1 MPKFVLILMVK
12 NEEKILKRCLSA
24 VEGLVDAYVIT
35 DTGST
40 DKTVDLASE
49 FLETHEGTVEMCT
62 WKDFGH
68 NRTLSFKNAQNYCKA
83 KKWDLN
89 QTYGLLLDGDMIFV
103 PGKLKEQTLGE
114 LGYTLIQSAGNLDYP
129 NTRLVRMDYN
139 WICRGVTHEYW
150 DGDCK
155 SISKEICYIDDQND
169 GGCKDNKFPR
179 DLALLLKGVQDE
191 PDNVRYWFY
200 LAQTYHSMGKW
211 EQAIENYKKRIEMGG
226 WFEEVWY
233 SHYMIAK
240 SYENLNNPILFEEWV
255 QKGYEFY
262 PKRAE
267 ALYHLVKYLR
277 MKGEFFKA
285 MHYIRIGK
293 NIPLSQDSL
302 FIERDAYTGLFD
314 YEETVCRYYTLG
326 TKREA
331 LRDSM
336 KYLLSDKP
344 FLDSVYSNMKF
355 YIEILEGKSKPYPIQ
370 RDLFG
375 PNFHPSHVSIAEPYH
390 NIRFVNY
397 NLNHTNTTY
406 TMKDGLYSE
415 HNPVMTQ
422 NACYNEITQEVTLM
436 DDTSTNLTKIEARV
450 KGLEDV
456 RIYRDSLNEMRF
468 AATVAEYVPH
478 HAMMRGKYDPD
489 TGKYSDC
496 IIMESPSGSYCEKN
510 WLALSGTDDVIYH
523 WFPLQVGKYRG
534 SKLDIHTR
542 HPTPW
547 FFRHLRGSGAPAKV
561 KNEWWA
567 LTHFV
572 IGEHPRNYFSCVV
585 VIDAESFR
593 PKRISVPFLFHST
606 YVEFCSNIRV
616 KGKTITCIYSTLD
629 DNLSEISFQIKDE
642 DWIQVYR

>member
-49 FLETHEGTVEMCT
+49 FLETHEGTVEMST

-68 NRTLSFKNAQNYCKA
+68 SRTLSFKNAQNYCKG
-83 KKWDLN
+83 KKWDLT

-129 NTRLVRMDYN
+129 NTRLVRMDYD
-139 WICRGVTHEYW
+139 WVCRGVTHEYW

-155 SISKEICYIDDQND
+155 PLSKEICYIDDRND

-211 EQAIENYKKRIEMGG
+211 EQAIQNYKKRIEMGG
-226 WFEEVWY
+226 WYEEVWY

-277 MKGEFFKA
+277 IKGDHYKA

-302 FIERDAYTGLFD
+302 FIERDVYTGLFH

-326 TKREA
+326 SKREA

-336 KYLLSDKP
+336 KYLMSDKP
-344 FLDSVYSNMKF
+344 FLDSVYANMKF

-375 PNFHPSHVSIAEPYH
+375 PNFHPSHVSISEPYH

-415 HNPVMTQ
+415 NNPVMTQ

-436 DDTSTNLTKIEARV
+436 DDSSTNLPKIEARV

-456 RIYRDSLNEMRF
+456 RIYRDSLGDMRF
-468 AATVAEYVPH
+468 AATVAEYEPR

-496 IIMESPSGSYCEKN
+496 MIMESPSGSYCEKN

-585 VIDAESFR
+585 VLDAASFR

>member
-1 MPKFVLILMVK
+1 MVK

-49 FLETHEGTVEMCT
+49 FLETHEGTVEMST

-68 NRTLSFKNAQNYCKA
+68 NRTLSFKNAQNYCKG
-83 KKWDLN
+83 KKWDLT

-129 NTRLVRMDYN
+129 NTRLVRMDYD
-139 WICRGVTHEYW
+139 WVCRGVTHEYW
-150 DGDCK
+150 DGETK
-155 SISKEICYIDDQND
+155 SLPKEICYIDDQND

-211 EQAIENYKKRIEMGG
+211 EQAIQNYKKRIEMGG

-277 MKGEFFKA
+277 IKGDHYKA

-302 FIERDAYTGLFD
+302 FIERDVYTGLFD

-326 TKREA
+326 SKREA

-336 KYLLSDKP
+336 KYLMNDKP
-344 FLDSVYSNMKF
+344 FLDSVYANMKF

-375 PNFHPSHVSIAEPYH
+375 PNFHPSHVSISEPYH

-415 HNPVMTQ
+415 NNPVMTQ

-436 DDTSTNLTKIEARV
+436 DDSSTNLPKIEARV
-450 KGLEDV
+450 KGIEDV
-456 RIYRDSLNEMRF
+456 RIYRDSLGDMRF
-468 AATVAEYVPH
+468 AATVAEYEPR

-585 VIDAESFR
+585 VIDAASFR

>member
-1 MPKFVLILMVK
+1 
-12 NEEKILKRCLSA
+12 
-24 VEGLVDAYVIT
+24 
-35 DTGST
+35 
-40 DKTVDLASE
+40 
-49 FLETHEGTVEMCT
+49 
-62 WKDFGH
+62 
-68 NRTLSFKNAQNYCKA
+68 
-83 KKWDLN
+83 
-89 QTYGLLLDGDMIFV
+89 
-103 PGKLKEQTLGE
+103 
-114 LGYTLIQSAGNLDYP
+114 
-129 NTRLVRMDYN
+129 MDYD
-139 WICRGVTHEYW
+139 WVCRGVTHEYW

-155 SISKEICYIDDQND
+155 PLSKEICYIDDRND

-211 EQAIENYKKRIEMGG
+211 EQAIQNYKKRIEMGG
-226 WFEEVWY
+226 WYEEVWY

-262 PKRAE
+262 PKRSE

-277 MKGEFFKA
+277 IKGEFFKA

-302 FIERDAYTGLFD
+302 FIERDVYTGLFN

-326 TKREA
+326 SKREA

-336 KYLLSDKP
+336 KYLMSDKP

-355 YIEILEGKSKPYPIQ
+355 YIEILEGKSKPYPIP

-375 PNFHPSHVSIAEPYH
+375 PNFHPSHVSISEPYH

-415 HNPVMTQ
+415 NNPVMTQ

-436 DDTSTNLTKIEARV
+436 DDSSTNLPKIEARV

-456 RIYRDSLNEMRF
+456 RIYRDSLGDMRF
-468 AATVAEYVPH
+468 AATVAEYEPR

-496 IIMESPSGSYCEKN
+496 MIMESPSGSYCEKN

-547 FFRHLRGSGAPAKV
+547 FFCHLRGSGAPAKV

-585 VIDAESFR
+585 VLDASSYR

>member
-1 MPKFVLILMVK
+1 MVK

-24 VEGLVDAYVIT
+24 VEGLVDGYVIT

-49 FLETHEGTVEMCT
+49 FLETHEGTVEMST

-68 NRTLSFKNAQNYCKA
+68 NRTLSFKNAQNYCKG
-83 KKWDLN
+83 KKWDLT

-129 NTRLVRMDYN
+129 NTRLVRMDYD
-139 WICRGVTHEYW
+139 WVCRGVTHEYW

-155 SISKEICYIDDQND
+155 PLSKEICYIDDRND

-211 EQAIENYKKRIEMGG
+211 EQAIQNYKKRIEMGG

-277 MKGEFFKA
+277 IKGDHYKA

-302 FIERDAYTGLFD
+302 FIERDVYTGLFD

-326 TKREA
+326 SKREA

-336 KYLLSDKP
+336 KYLMSDKP
-344 FLDSVYSNMKF
+344 FLDSVYANMKF

-375 PNFHPSHVSIAEPYH
+375 PNFHPSHVSISEPYH

-415 HNPVMTQ
+415 NNPVMTQ

-436 DDTSTNLTKIEARV
+436 DDSSTNLPKIEARV

-456 RIYRDSLNEMRF
+456 RIYRDSLGDMRF
-468 AATVAEYVPH
+468 AATVAEYEPR

-496 IIMESPSGSYCEKN
+496 MIMESPSGSYCEKN

-547 FFRHLRGSGAPAKV
+547 FFCHLRGSGAPAKV

-585 VIDAESFR
+585 VIDAASFR

>member
-1 MPKFVLILMVK
+1 MVK

-83 KKWDLN
+83 KKFNLKE
-89 QTYGLLLDGDMIFV
+89 TYGLLLDGDMVFV
-103 PGKLKEQTLGE
+103 PGKLKEQSLGE

-155 SISKEICYIDDQND
+155 PISKDICYIDDQND

-191 PDNVRYWFY
+191 PENVRYWFY
-200 LAQTYHSMGKW
+200 LAQTYHSMAKW

-267 ALYHLVKYLR
+267 ALYHLVKHLR

-293 NIPLSQDSL
+293 NIPMSQDSL
-302 FIERDAYTGLFD
+302 FIERDVYTGLFD

-326 TKREA
+326 SKREA

-355 YIEILEGKSKPYPIQ
+355 YIEILEGKSTPYPIQ

-375 PNFHPSHVSIAEPYH
+375 PNFHPSHVSISEPYH

-415 HNPVMTQ
+415 NNPVMTQ
-422 NACYNEITQEVTLM
+422 NACYNEITKEVTLM
-436 DDTSTNLTKIEARV
+436 DDSSTNLPKIDARV
-450 KGLEDV
+450 RGLEDV
-456 RIYRDSLNEMRF
+456 RIYRDSLGELRF
-468 AATVAEYVPH
+468 AATVAEYVPY

-572 IGEHPRNYFSCVV
+572 IGEHPRNYFSCIV

>member
-1 MPKFVLILMVK
+1 MVK

-49 FLETHEGTVEMCT
+49 FLETHEGTVEMST

-68 NRTLSFKNAQNYCKA
+68 NRTLSFKNAQNYCKG
-83 KKWDLN
+83 KKWDLT

-129 NTRLVRMDYN
+129 NTRLVRMDYD
-139 WICRGVTHEYW
+139 WVCRGVTHEYW

-155 SISKEICYIDDQND
+155 PLSKEICYIDDQND

-211 EQAIENYKKRIEMGG
+211 EQAIQNYKKRIEMGG

-277 MKGEFFKA
+277 IKGDHYKA

-302 FIERDAYTGLFD
+302 FIERDVYTGLFD

-326 TKREA
+326 SKREA

-336 KYLLSDKP
+336 KYLMNDKP
-344 FLDSVYSNMKF
+344 FLDSVYANMKF

-375 PNFHPSHVSIAEPYH
+375 PNFHPSHVSISEPYH

-415 HNPVMTQ
+415 NNPVMTQ

-436 DDTSTNLTKIEARV
+436 DDSSTNLPKIEARV
-450 KGLEDV
+450 KGIEDV
-456 RIYRDSLNEMRF
+456 RIYRDSLGDMRF
-468 AATVAEYVPH
+468 AATVAEYEPR

-496 IIMESPSGSYCEKN
+496 MIMESPSGSYCEKN

-547 FFRHLRGSGAPAKV
+547 FFCHLRGSGAPAKV

-585 VIDAESFR
+585 VIDAASFR

>member
-1 MPKFVLILMVK
+1 MVK

>member
-1 MPKFVLILMVK
+1 MVK

-24 VEGLVDAYVIT
+24 VEGLVDGYVIT

-49 FLETHEGTVEMCT
+49 FLETHEGTVEMST

-68 NRTLSFKNAQNYCKA
+68 NRTLSFKNAQNYCKG
-83 KKWDLN
+83 KKWDLT

-129 NTRLVRMDYN
+129 NTRLVRMDYD
-139 WICRGVTHEYW
+139 WVCRGVTHEYW
-150 DGDCK
+150 DGETK
-155 SISKEICYIDDQND
+155 SLPKEICYIDDQND

-211 EQAIENYKKRIEMGG
+211 EQAIQNYKKRIEMGG

-277 MKGEFFKA
+277 IKGDHYKA

-302 FIERDAYTGLFD
+302 FIERDVYTGLFD

-326 TKREA
+326 SKREA

-336 KYLLSDKP
+336 KYLMNDKP
-344 FLDSVYSNMKF
+344 FLDSVYANMKF

-375 PNFHPSHVSIAEPYH
+375 PNFHPSHVSISEPYH

-415 HNPVMTQ
+415 NNPVMTQ

-436 DDTSTNLTKIEARV
+436 DDSSTNLPKIEARV
-450 KGLEDV
+450 KGIEDV
-456 RIYRDSLNEMRF
+456 RIYRDSLGDMRF
-468 AATVAEYVPH
+468 AATVAEYEPR

-585 VIDAESFR
+585 VLDAASFR

>member
-1 MPKFVLILMVK
+1 MVK

-155 SISKEICYIDDQND
+155 PISKEICYIDDQND

-191 PDNVRYWFY
+191 PENVRYWFY

-255 QKGYEFY
+255 QKAYVFY

-277 MKGEFFKA
+277 TKGEFFKA

-302 FIERDAYTGLFD
+302 FIERDVYTGLFE

-326 TKREA
+326 SKREA
-331 LRDSM
+331 LRDLM

-375 PNFHPSHVSIAEPYH
+375 PNFHPSHVSISEPYH

-436 DDTSTNLTKIEARV
+436 DDTSTNLSKIEARV
-450 KGLEDV
+450 RGLEDV

>member
-1 MPKFVLILMVK
+1 MVK

-62 WKDFGH
+62 WKDFGN
-68 NRTLSFKNAQNYCKA
+68 NRTLSFKNAQNYCKG

-277 MKGEFFKA
+277 MKGDHFKA

-436 DDTSTNLTKIEARV
+436 DDTSTNLPKIEARV
-450 KGLEDV
+450 RGLEDV

>member
-1 MPKFVLILMVK
+1 MVK

-24 VEGLVDAYVIT
+24 VEGLVDGYVIT

-49 FLETHEGTVEMCT
+49 FLETHEGTVEMST

-68 NRTLSFKNAQNYCKA
+68 NRTLSFKNAQNYCKG
-83 KKWDLN
+83 KKWDLT

-129 NTRLVRMDYN
+129 NTRLVRMDYD
-139 WICRGVTHEYW
+139 WVCRGVTHEYW

-155 SISKEICYIDDQND
+155 PLSKEICYIDDQND

-211 EQAIENYKKRIEMGG
+211 EQAIQNYKKRIEMGG

-277 MKGEFFKA
+277 IKGDHYKA

-302 FIERDAYTGLFD
+302 FIERDVYTGLFD

-326 TKREA
+326 SKREA

-336 KYLLSDKP
+336 KYLMNDKP
-344 FLDSVYSNMKF
+344 FLDSVYANMKF

-375 PNFHPSHVSIAEPYH
+375 PNFHPSHVSISEPYH

-415 HNPVMTQ
+415 NNPVMTQ

-436 DDTSTNLTKIEARV
+436 DDSSTNLPKIEARV
-450 KGLEDV
+450 KGIEDV
-456 RIYRDSLNEMRF
+456 RIYRDSLGDMRF
-468 AATVAEYVPH
+468 AATVAEYEPR

-547 FFRHLRGSGAPAKV
+547 FFCHLRGSGAPAKV

-585 VIDAESFR
+585 VIDAASFR

>member
-12 NEEKILKRCLSA
+12 NEERILKRCLSA

-49 FLETHEGTVEMCT
+49 FLETHEGTVEMST

-68 NRTLSFKNAQNYCKA
+68 NRTLSFKNAQNYCKG

-89 QTYGLLLDGDMIFV
+89 KTYGLLLDGDMVFV
-103 PGKLKEQTLGE
+103 PGKLKQQPLGE

-129 NTRLVRMDYN
+129 NTRLVRMDYD
-139 WICRGVTHEYW
+139 WVCRGVTHEYW

-155 SISKEICYIDDQND
+155 PISKDVCYIDDQND

-179 DLALLLKGVQDE
+179 DLALLLKGVEDE
-191 PDNVRYWFY
+191 PENVRYWFY
-200 LAQTYHSMGKW
+200 LAQTYHSMGNW
-211 EQAIENYKKRIEMGG
+211 EKAIENYKKRIELGG

-240 SYENLNNPILFEEWV
+240 SYENLNNPIMFEEWV

-277 MKGEFFKA
+277 LKGEFFKA

-293 NIPLSQDSL
+293 NIPMSQDSL
-302 FIERDAYTGLFD
+302 FIERDVYSGLFE

-326 TKREA
+326 SKREA

-375 PNFHPSHVSIAEPYH
+375 PNFHPSHVSISAPYH

-415 HNPVMTQ
+415 NNPVMTQ
-422 NACYNEITQEVTLM
+422 NACYNEATQEVTLM
-436 DDTSTNLTKIEARV
+436 DDSSTNLPKIDARV

-456 RIYRDSLNEMRF
+456 RIYRDSLGEMRF
-468 AATVAEYVPH
+468 AATVAEYVPY

-496 IIMESPSGSYCEKN
+496 IIMESPTGSYCEKN

-523 WFPLQVGKYRG
+523 WHPLQIGKYRG

-572 IGEHPRNYFSCVV
+572 IGEHPRSYFSCVV
-585 VIDAESFR
+585 VIDAASFR

-642 DWIQVYR
+642 DWIQVYK

>member
-1 MPKFVLILMVK
+1 MVK

-49 FLETHEGTVEMCT
+49 FLETHEGTVEMST

-68 NRTLSFKNAQNYCKA
+68 NRTLSFKNAQNYCKG
-83 KKWDLN
+83 KKWDLT

-129 NTRLVRMDYN
+129 NTRLVRMDYD
-139 WICRGVTHEYW
+139 WVCRGVTHEYW

-155 SISKEICYIDDQND
+155 PLSKEICYIDDRND

-211 EQAIENYKKRIEMGG
+211 EQAIQNYKKRIEMGG
-226 WFEEVWY
+226 WYEEVWY

-277 MKGEFFKA
+277 IKGDHYKA

-302 FIERDAYTGLFD
+302 FIERDVYTGLFD

-326 TKREA
+326 SKREA

-336 KYLLSDKP
+336 KYLMSDKP
-344 FLDSVYSNMKF
+344 FLDSVYANMKF

-375 PNFHPSHVSIAEPYH
+375 PNFHPSHVSISEPYH

-415 HNPVMTQ
+415 NNPVMTQ

-436 DDTSTNLTKIEARV
+436 DDSSTNLPKIEARV

-456 RIYRDSLNEMRF
+456 RIYRDSLGDMRF
-468 AATVAEYVPH
+468 AATVAEYEPR

-496 IIMESPSGSYCEKN
+496 MIMESPSGSYCEKN

-547 FFRHLRGSGAPAKV
+547 FFCHLRGSGAPAKV

-585 VIDAESFR
+585 VLDAASFR

>member
-24 VEGLVDAYVIT
+24 VEGLVDGYVIT

-49 FLETHEGTVEMCT
+49 FLETHEGTVEMST

-68 NRTLSFKNAQNYCKA
+68 NRTLSFKNAQNYCKG
-83 KKWDLN
+83 KKWDLT

-129 NTRLVRMDYN
+129 NTRLVRMDYD
-139 WICRGVTHEYW
+139 WVCRGVTHEYW

-155 SISKEICYIDDQND
+155 PLSKEICYIDDRND

-211 EQAIENYKKRIEMGG
+211 EQAIQNYKKRIEMGG

-277 MKGEFFKA
+277 IKGDHYKA

-302 FIERDAYTGLFD
+302 FIERDVYTGLFH

-326 TKREA
+326 SKREA

-336 KYLLSDKP
+336 KYLMSDKP
-344 FLDSVYSNMKF
+344 FLDSVYANMKF

-375 PNFHPSHVSIAEPYH
+375 PNFHPSHVSISEPYH

-415 HNPVMTQ
+415 NNPVMTQ

-436 DDTSTNLTKIEARV
+436 DDSSTNLPKIEARV

-456 RIYRDSLNEMRF
+456 RIYRDSLGDMRF
-468 AATVAEYVPH
+468 AATVAEYEPR

-496 IIMESPSGSYCEKN
+496 MIMESPSGSYCEKN

-547 FFRHLRGSGAPAKV
+547 FFCHLRGSGAPAKV

-585 VIDAESFR
+585 VLDASSYR

>member
-1 MPKFVLILMVK
+1 
-12 NEEKILKRCLSA
+12 
-24 VEGLVDAYVIT
+24 
-35 DTGST
+35 
-40 DKTVDLASE
+40 
-49 FLETHEGTVEMCT
+49 
-62 WKDFGH
+62 
-68 NRTLSFKNAQNYCKA
+68 
-83 KKWDLN
+83 
-89 QTYGLLLDGDMIFV
+89 
-103 PGKLKEQTLGE
+103 
-114 LGYTLIQSAGNLDYP
+114 
-129 NTRLVRMDYN
+129 MDYD
-139 WICRGVTHEYW
+139 WVCRGVTHEYW
-150 DGDCK
+150 DGETK
-155 SISKEICYIDDQND
+155 PLPKEICYIDDQND

-179 DLALLLKGVQDE
+179 DLALLIKGVEDE
-191 PDNVRYWFY
+191 PENVRYWFY

-255 QKGYEFY
+255 QKGYAFY

-277 MKGEFFKA
+277 IKGEFFKA
-285 MHYIRIGK
+285 MHYIRLGK
-293 NIPLSQDSL
+293 QIPLSQDSL
-302 FIERDAYTGLFD
+302 FIERDVYTGLFD

-336 KYLLSDKP
+336 KYLMSDKP

-375 PNFHPSHVSIAEPYH
+375 PNFHPSHVSISAPYH

-422 NACYNEITQEVTLM
+422 NACYNETTQEVTLM
-436 DDTSTNLTKIEARV
+436 DDTSTNLPKIEARV

-456 RIYRDSLNEMRF
+456 RIYRDSLGEMRF
-468 AATVAEYVPH
+468 AATVAEYVPY
-478 HAMMRGKYDPD
+478 HAIMRGKYDPD

-523 WFPLQVGKYRG
+523 WHPLQVGKYRG

-585 VIDAESFR
+585 VIDAASFR

>member
-49 FLETHEGTVEMCT
+49 FLETHEGTVEMST

-68 NRTLSFKNAQNYCKA
+68 NRTLSFKNAQNYCKG
-83 KKWDLN
+83 KKWDLT

-129 NTRLVRMDYN
+129 NTRLVRMDYD
-139 WICRGVTHEYW
+139 WVCRGVTHEYW

-155 SISKEICYIDDQND
+155 PLSKEICYIDDRND

-211 EQAIENYKKRIEMGG
+211 EQAIQNYKKRIEMGG
-226 WFEEVWY
+226 WYEEVWY

-277 MKGEFFKA
+277 IKGDHYKA

-302 FIERDAYTGLFD
+302 FIERDVYTGLFH

-326 TKREA
+326 SKREA

-336 KYLLSDKP
+336 KYLMSDKP
-344 FLDSVYSNMKF
+344 FLDSVYANMKF

-375 PNFHPSHVSIAEPYH
+375 PNFHPSHVSISEPYH

-415 HNPVMTQ
+415 NNPVMTQ

-436 DDTSTNLTKIEARV
+436 DDSSTNLPKIEARV

-456 RIYRDSLNEMRF
+456 RIYRDSLGDMRF
-468 AATVAEYVPH
+468 AATVAEYEPR

-496 IIMESPSGSYCEKN
+496 MIMESPSGSYCEKN

-585 VIDAESFR
+585 VLDAASFR

>member
-1 MPKFVLILMVK
+1 MVK

-24 VEGLVDAYVIT
+24 VEGLVDGYVIT

-49 FLETHEGTVEMCT
+49 FLETHEGTVEMST

-68 NRTLSFKNAQNYCKA
+68 NRTLSFKNAQNYCKG
-83 KKWDLN
+83 KKWDLT

-129 NTRLVRMDYN
+129 NTRLVRMDYD
-139 WICRGVTHEYW
+139 WVCRGVTHEYW

-155 SISKEICYIDDQND
+155 PLSKEICYIDDQND

-211 EQAIENYKKRIEMGG
+211 EQAIQNYKKRIEMGG

-277 MKGEFFKA
+277 IKGDHYKA

-302 FIERDAYTGLFD
+302 FIERDVYTGLFD

-326 TKREA
+326 SKREA

-336 KYLLSDKP
+336 KYLMNDKP
-344 FLDSVYSNMKF
+344 FLDSVYANMKF

-375 PNFHPSHVSIAEPYH
+375 PNFHPSHVSISEPYH

-415 HNPVMTQ
+415 NNPVMTQ

-436 DDTSTNLTKIEARV
+436 DDSSTNLPKIEARV
-450 KGLEDV
+450 KGIEDV
-456 RIYRDSLNEMRF
+456 RIYRDSLGDMRF
-468 AATVAEYVPH
+468 AATVAEYEPR

-585 VIDAESFR
+585 VIDAASFR

>member
-24 VEGLVDAYVIT
+24 VEGLVDGYVIT

-49 FLETHEGTVEMCT
+49 FLETHEGTVEMST

-68 NRTLSFKNAQNYCKA
+68 NRTLSFKNAQNYCKG
-83 KKWDLN
+83 KKWDLT

-129 NTRLVRMDYN
+129 NTRLVRMDYD
-139 WICRGVTHEYW
+139 WVCRGVTHEYW

-155 SISKEICYIDDQND
+155 PLSKEICYIDDQND

-211 EQAIENYKKRIEMGG
+211 EQAIQNYKKRIEMGG

-277 MKGEFFKA
+277 IKGDHYKA

-302 FIERDAYTGLFD
+302 FIERDVYTGLFD

-326 TKREA
+326 SKREA

-336 KYLLSDKP
+336 KYLMNDKP
-344 FLDSVYSNMKF
+344 FLDSVYANMKF

-375 PNFHPSHVSIAEPYH
+375 PNFHPSHVSISEPYH

-415 HNPVMTQ
+415 NNPVMTQ

-436 DDTSTNLTKIEARV
+436 DDSSTNLPKIEARV
-450 KGLEDV
+450 KGIEDV
-456 RIYRDSLNEMRF
+456 RIYRDSLGDMRF
-468 AATVAEYVPH
+468 AATVAEYEPR

-585 VIDAESFR
+585 VIDAASFR

>member
-1 MPKFVLILMVK
+1 MVK

-49 FLETHEGTVEMCT
+49 FLETHEGTVEMST

-68 NRTLSFKNAQNYCKA
+68 NRTLSFKNAQNYCKG
-83 KKWDLN
+83 KKWDLT

-129 NTRLVRMDYN
+129 NTRLVRMDYD
-139 WICRGVTHEYW
+139 WVCRGVTHEYW

-155 SISKEICYIDDQND
+155 PLSKEICYIDDRND

-211 EQAIENYKKRIEMGG
+211 EQAIQNYKKRIEMGG
-226 WFEEVWY
+226 WYEEVWY

-262 PKRAE
+262 PKRSE

-277 MKGEFFKA
+277 IKGEFFKA

-302 FIERDAYTGLFD
+302 FIERDVYTGLFN

-326 TKREA
+326 SKREA

-336 KYLLSDKP
+336 KYLMSDKP

-355 YIEILEGKSKPYPIQ
+355 YIEILEGKSKPYSIQ

-375 PNFHPSHVSIAEPYH
+375 PNFHPSHVSISEPYH

-415 HNPVMTQ
+415 NNPVMTQ

-436 DDTSTNLTKIEARV
+436 DDSSTNLPKIEARV

-456 RIYRDSLNEMRF
+456 RIYRDSLGDMRF
-468 AATVAEYVPH
+468 AATVAEYEPR

-496 IIMESPSGSYCEKN
+496 MIMESPSGSYCEKN

-547 FFRHLRGSGAPAKV
+547 FFCHLRGSGAPAKV

-585 VIDAESFR
+585 VLDASSYR